1 MYLHNVKGLV
11 NSIIMVLI
19 DSILGHVM
27 SDPPLTDMSGTGHL
41 YIMSEIDLLFLV
53 GGFSSSGQSATKADA
68 EFAVLLPDL
77 FLLASQDCRPVFG
90 GLPPSMVRGGHAV
103 GRTSAMAA
111 GDVFVISARA
121 GSKGGSVESFIAS
134 IA

>member
-1 MYLHNVKGLV
+1 MYR
-11 NSIIMVLI
+11 
-19 DSILGHVM
+19 
-27 SDPPLTDMSGTGHL
+27 
-41 YIMSEIDLLFLV
+41 MSEIDRLFLV
-53 GGFSSSGQSATKADA
+53 GGFSSSSQSATKADA
-68 EFAVLLPDL
+68 EFAVLLLL

-103 GRTSAMAA
+103 GRTSVMA
-111 GDVFVISARA
+111 GVDVFVISARA